1 MVQPLQRCAAIMN
14 DFIMNFLS
22 FLLHLHG
29 LWDFGSPTRDLTQA
43 LNSQSAESET
53 LDYHSIP

>member
-1 MVQPLQRCAAIMN
+1 MN
-14 DFIMNFLS
+14 NFIMNFLS

-43 LNSQSAESET
+43 LDSQSAES
-53 LDYHSIP
+53 